1 MSVMLRV
8 SLPLLMLSLS
18 ACSFLPD
25 FSANSS
31 AQGQPELSI
40 PEVAMKLSPRSP
52 ALGDGQCVMMHC
64 DNWQSD
70 TIGAPSEAPSS
81 LPPSQRLLSD
91 RIDLHWSSPIAGGLF
106 DRVYPDG
113 QRVYWLA
120 KTDRIQKL
128 TIGADQQWQSL
139 AELPVPT
146 SRFPY
151 YDPQTISDWVKEFD
165 GLGDAEERAD
175 MAKFWRGY
183 QQEALR
189 AYNSLLDVD
198 GQLIVASLDRIAV
211 FGDVEADKANSTIEK
226 RREWILDERQLNRLM
241 VAPEARSPLP
251 IIVAM
256 NILPD
261 GHLVLATLDGTV
273 VVVDRDFKTA
283 HYHRLP
289 GESIW
294 NQIAT
299 DNAGGI
305 YISTSHRWRKLVWT
319 GSDISDSALD
329 GAWSVIY
336 ERAEQGVGASA
347 PPVLM
352 GLPEDEQRFVVVT
365 NDKAVNEAV
374 LLWRDAIPEQWENLP
389 GETNRRIAGRVALT
403 FGQEAPEQSRVEL
416 SPTVSGYAV
425 VFARGWPQQQGAA
438 TLDRQLQL
446 PQQDFGAGLQQLR
459 WSPESQLWQS
469 AWVRPDVASPNST
482 PIANA
487 GARHLHVLGPM
498 QGQWVWRVL
507 DWNSGDDL
515 ARYGLGRSAALNPVM
530 LGLQLSPAGEPMYPA
545 FGGAVRLRPLQNP

>member
-1 MSVMLRV
+1 MSVMLRLV
-8 SLPLLMLSLS
+8 SSLVLLLMLS
-18 ACSFLPD
+18 ACSFIGEE
-25 FSANSS
+25 A
-31 AQGQPELSI
+31 
-40 PEVAMKLSPRSP
+40 PEVFVAKVDMTVPPKAS
-52 ALGDGQCVMMHC
+52 ALGEGQCMMMHC

-70 TIGAPSEAPSS
+70 TVDVPKF
-81 LPPSQRLLSD
+81 LPPSQRLTSD

-128 TIGADQQWQSL
+128 TISADNQWQSV

-146 SRFPY
+146 SRFPF
-151 YDPQTISDWVKEFD
+151 YDPQTISDWVQEFD
-165 GLGDAEERAD
+165 ALGDSAERAE

-189 AYNSLLDVD
+189 AYNSLLDAD
-198 GQLIVASLDRIAV
+198 GQLIVASLDRVAV
-211 FGDVEADKANSTIEK
+211 FGDAEADKADSGIEK
-226 RREWILDERQLNRLM
+226 RREWVLDPRQLNRLL

-256 NILPD
+256 NLLSD
-261 GHLVLATLDGTV
+261 GHLVMATLDGTV
-273 VVVDRDFKTA
+273 VVVDRDFEEA

-299 DNAGGI
+299 DDAGGI
-305 YISTSHRWRKLVWT
+305 YVTTSHRWRKLVWT
-319 GSDISDSALD
+319 GSQISDSALD

-336 ERAEQGVGASA
+336 ERPEQGVGATA

-374 LLWRDAIPEQWENLP
+374 LLWRDAIPEQWQNLD
-389 GETNRRIAGRVALT
+389 GETNRRIAGRVPLT
-403 FGQEAPEQSRVEL
+403 FGDESSEQSRVEL
-416 SPTVSGYAV
+416 SPTVSGYAA
-425 VFARGWPQQQGAA
+425 VFARGWDSSQGPA
-438 TLDRQLQL
+438 TLDRQLLL
-446 PQQDFGAGLQQLR
+446 PQEGAGAGLQQLR
-459 WSPESQLWQS
+459 WSTETQSWQS

-482 PIANA
+482 PVANA
-487 GARHLHVLGPM
+487 GSQHLHVLGPM

-507 DWNSGDDL
+507 DWSSGQDL
-515 ARYGLGRSAALNPVM
+515 TLYGLGRSAALNPVM

-545 FGGAVRLRPLQNP
+545 FGGAVRLRPLSNPEGEGWW